1 MKHDEQNSRH
11 LNSAVGV
18 MRPRVH
24 MLQIMQRRE
33 VMKYSTKLGSTE
45 QRTRSTFK
53 ERWVERN
60 RSVTLNWRVETMRQH
75 KERGTP

>member
-11 LNSAVGV
+11 IDSVVDA
-18 MRPRVH
+18 MRPLVQ

-33 VMKYSTKLGSTE
+33 VTKYSTKLGSTE

-60 RSVTLNWRVETMRQH
+60 RSVTLKWRVETMRQH
-75 KERGTP
+75 